1 LDCSSPVPVLVAFTP
16 FSDASRVVVRLL
28 TVAGPGLYVDFS
40 KFNFQLPSELSAPNA
55 PMAVIDAPMSSF
67 AITLRIFLV
76 LLVVELRE
84 GGCVKYSALTADLAK
99 AWVRAR
105 LVGTGSG

>member
-1 LDCSSPVPVLVAFTP
+1 
-16 FSDASRVVVRLL
+16 
-28 TVAGPGLYVDFS
+28 
-40 KFNFQLPSELSAPNA
+40 
-55 PMAVIDAPMSSF
+55 MAVIDAPMSSF